1 MSYTIVRPKD
11 RDEWLEERKKGIGSS
26 DAGTIMGSSP
36 FNTPYNLWLQKMGKA
51 EPFKE
56 SDAMF
61 NGHVLEPAIA
71 EWFALKTGNIVDRN
85 SEGDWLAVDDDKPYL
100 RVSPDRIYWTP
111 ETPESQRSYAN
122 GRILEIK
129 STSKTVDKDNLPD
142 YWFCQVQYQ
151 MGVMGIENACI
162 AWLTS
167 SPKLQ
172 FDYAEVK
179 FNQAFFNTLISRIDT
194 FWNINL
200 QRKIAPAP
208 VNGSDADRMYEF
220 ADEKSKMEAGEDIR
234 TLCFELRDIKKRKKE
249 IEEREEEITDMLKIA
264 FGKSETMQYTDTET
278 GKTIM
283 LATWKNTSVE
293 KFDELSFRTGNPE
306 IWDEYKVEHSPTLD
320 SARLKKEKPD
330 IYKKYTVKVTG
341 ARRFSL
347 KT

>member
-11 RDEWLEERKKGIGSS
+11 RNEWLEERKKGIGSS

-56 SDAMF
+56 NDAML
-61 NGHVLEPAIA
+61 NGHVLEPAVA
-71 EWFALKTGNIVDRN
+71 EWFGIKTGNIVDKN

-100 RVSPDRIYWTP
+100 RVSPDRIFWTP
-111 ETPESQRSYAN
+111 DIPEDKRTYAN

-129 STSKTVDKDNLPD
+129 TTSKTVDKDNLPD

-151 MGVMGIENACI
+151 MGVMGIEKACI

-172 FDYAEVK
+172 FDYAEVN
-179 FNQAFFNTLISRIDT
+179 FNKAFFNTLISQIDT
-194 FWNINL
+194 FWNINIK
-200 QRKIAPAP
+200 RKIAPAP
-208 VNGSDADRMYEF
+208 VNGDDADMMFEF
-220 ADEKSKMEAGEDIR
+220 ADKNSALEVGEDMR
-234 TLCFELRDIKKRKKE
+234 NLCTELRELKNRKKE
-249 IEEREEEITDMLKIA
+249 IEAREDEITDMLKITL
-264 FGKSETMQYTDTET
+264 GKAEVMQYTNKET
-278 GKTIM
+278 GELIR

-293 KFDELSFRTGNPE
+293 KFDELSFRAGNPE
-306 IWDEYKVEHSPTLD
+306 TWDEYKIEHSPTLD

-330 IYKKYTVKVTG
+330 IYKKYTIKVTG
-341 ARRFSL
+341 SRRFAL
-347 KT
+347 KS